1 LPKKTD
7 RKSDI
12 SILDR
17 NDRKVQK
24 PKKYKVVMHNDDYT
38 PMDFVILILQTVFL
52 KDFPTSKRLMLDVHK
67 KGRGIA
73 GIYSKEIADT
83 KCMRSIEIA
92 KTAGYPFLVTAE
104 PE

>member
-1 LPKKTD
+1 MPKKTD

-12 SILDR
+12 GVLDR
-17 NDRKVQK
+17 DDRKIEK
-24 PKKYKVVMHNDDYT
+24 PRKYKVVMHNDDFT
-38 PMDFVILILQTVFL
+38 PMNFVVAILQTVFL
-52 KDFPTSKRLMLDVHK
+52 KDYQTAKKLMLDVHD

-73 GIYSKEIADT
+73 GVYSKEIADT
-83 KCMRSIEIA
+83 KCMKSIEIA